1 MAADLL
7 VTICLAVGLLAA
19 GLGVVGILRF
29 PDVYTRLHAETKMT
43 TLGAI
48 FICLAVVITEAGAYL
63 ATGDVRYAVL
73 GLHTVL
79 ALAALVFTNAIGA
92 HAIGRA
98 AYRSGIRPDP
108 AVVDRLK
115 GVKTDD

>member
-1 MAADLL
+1 MAAEFI
-7 VTICLAVGLLAA
+7 VTLFLGLGLLAA

-43 TLGAI
+43 TCGAI
-48 FICLAVVITEAGAYL
+48 FICIAVIVTEIGAYL
-63 ATGDVRYAVL
+63 ASGDMQYAVL
-73 GLHTVL
+73 GLHTVV

-98 AYRSGIRPDP
+98 AYRAGVRPDP
-108 AVVDRLK
+108 AVVDRMK
-115 GVKTDD
+115 GVKIDD

>member
-1 MAADLL
+1 MVAELI
-7 VTICLAVGLLAA
+7 VTICLAVGLLAS

-43 TLGAI
+43 TCGAI
-48 FICLAVVITEAGAYL
+48 FICIAVIVTQAGLYL
-63 ATGDVRYAVL
+63 STGDMQYAVL

-98 AYRSGIRPDP
+98 AYRSGVRPDP

-115 GVKTDD
+115 GVDMDD

>member
-1 MAADLL
+1 MAADIL
-7 VTICLAVGLLAA
+7 VTICIAIGLIAT

-48 FICLAVVITEAGAYL
+48 FICLAVIITEIGAYM
-63 ATGDVRYAVL
+63 ATGDMQYAVL

-79 ALAALVFTNAIGA
+79 ALAALAFTNALSA

-108 AVVDRLK
+108 AVVDRMK
-115 GVKTDD
+115 EVKTDD

>member
-1 MAADLL
+1 MVADLI
-7 VTICLAVGLLAA
+7 VTVCLAIGLLAA

-43 TLGAI
+43 TCGAI
-48 FICLAVVITEAGAYL
+48 FICIAVIVTQAGLYL
-63 ATGDVRYAVL
+63 ATGDMQYAVL
-73 GLHTVL
+73 ALHTL
-79 ALAALVFTNAIGA
+79 IALAALIFTNAIGA

-98 AYRSGIRPDP
+98 AYRSGVRPDP

-115 GVKTDD
+115 GVDMDD

>member
-1 MAADLL
+1 MVADIL
-7 VTICLAVGLLAA
+7 VFICLGIGLFVS

-48 FICLAVVITEAGAYL
+48 FICLAVIITEAGAYL
-63 ATGDVRYAVL
+63 ATGDMQYAVFV
-73 GLHTVL
+73 LHTVL
-79 ALAALVFTNAIGA
+79 ALAALAFTNALGA

-108 AVVDRLK
+108 SVVDRMK
-115 GVKTDD
+115 EVKTDD